1 MRQPR
6 LHSSSTHAKR
16 LEQLAAAIDAYRG
29 TERRRRLSHAL
40 RAQVVAAIEAGA
52 TARAVGEACK
62 LSGSQISRWRQAAAH
77 SGDDAAP
84 SSAPA
89 FVSPRVLS
97 VVDKAAREDSL
108 LDDEIELRIGGWHV
122 SLRRAAQ

>member
-6 LHSSSTHAKR
+6 LQSSSLHTKR

-29 TERRRRLSHAL
+29 TNPRRRLSHAL

-62 LSGSQISRWRQAAAH
+62 LSGSQLSRWRQDAAR
-77 SGDDAAP
+77 SSDDAP
-84 SSAPA
+84 SNPPA
-89 FVSPRVLS
+89 SVSPRVLS
-97 VVDKAAREDSL
+97 VVDKAAREDSPL
-108 LDDEIELRIGGWHV
+108 GDEIELRIGGWHV

>member
-6 LHSSSTHAKR
+6 LHSSSPHAKR

-29 TERRRRLSHAL
+29 TEPRRRLSHAL

-62 LSGSQISRWRQAAAH
+62 LSGSQISRWRQDAARSGDAAA
-77 SGDDAAP
+77 P
-84 SSAPA
+84 LSAPA
-89 FVSPRVLS
+89 SVSPRVLS
-97 VVDKAAREDSL
+97 VVDKAAREDSP
-108 LDDEIELRIGGWHV
+108 LDDAIELRIGGWHL

>member
-6 LHSSSTHAKR
+6 LQSSSLHTKR

-29 TERRRRLSHAL
+29 TNRRRRLSHAL
-40 RAQVVAAIEAGA
+40 RAQVVAAIDAGA

-62 LSGSQISRWRQAAAH
+62 LSGSQISRWRQDAAR
-77 SGDDAAP
+77 SGDDAP
-84 SSAPA
+84 SSPQAS
-89 FVSPRVLS
+89 VSPRVLS
-97 VVDKAAREDSL
+97 VVDKAARQDSSSF
-108 LDDEIELRIGGWHV
+108 DDEIELRIGGWHV

>member
-6 LHSSSTHAKR
+6 QQSSSLHTKR

-29 TERRRRLSHAL
+29 TNPRRRLSPAL

-62 LSGSQISRWRQAAAH
+62 LSGSQISRWRQDAAR
-77 SGDDAAP
+77 SSDDAP
-84 SSAPA
+84 SNPPA
-89 FVSPRVLS
+89 SVSPRVLS
-97 VVDKAAREDSL
+97 VVNKAAREDSPL
-108 LDDEIELRIGGWHV
+108 GDEIELRIGGWHV

>member
-6 LHSSSTHAKR
+6 LPSSSLHTKR

-29 TERRRRLSHAL
+29 TNPRRRLSDAL
-40 RAQVVAAIEAGA
+40 RAQVVAAIDAGA

-62 LSGSQISRWRQAAAH
+62 LSGSQISRWRQDAARR
-77 SGDDAAP
+77 GDDAA
-84 SSAPA
+84 SSRPPA
-89 FVSPRVLS
+89 SAAPRVLS
-97 VVDKAAREDSL
+97 VVDNAARQDSS